1 MSNTLFDRLFRDASG
16 EIVIGQLPNLPIMIW
31 AIASL
36 LKSVYQTGKV
46 NLGLDVLASSSLFIW
61 AIQELFQG
69 VNSFRRGLGLIVLI
83 SLIASKIQQVSNT
96 NKISS

>member
-1 MSNTLFDRLFRDASG
+1 
-16 EIVIGQLPNLPIMIW
+16 
-31 AIASL
+31 
-36 LKSVYQTGKV
+36 
-46 NLGLDVLASSSLFIW
+46 LDILASSSLFIW

-83 SLIASKIQQVSNT
+83 SLIASKIQQVSNS